1 MIRRYERSNETA
13 RDRARVAAEL
23 IEEARLLTETALSS
37 GAADAAAPNGHGS
50 HGNGNG
56 NGNGNGKAIPALRN
70 GKTIHTLPS
79 RLDADRALA
88 SLDEA
93 VANDPGDIGLRL
105 ERATQLG
112 AQGRFAAARTDLE
125 YALTLD
131 PDNLTLRS
139 ALGMVLLRKGLW
151 GDAVPHLRTVV
162 EAESWSPTAWFYLGE
177 ALNHVDDL
185 DGALAAFT
193 RAAELDPR
201 HARALYG
208 QGVVLDRLR
217 RPDDAARMYRRSREV
232 AGR

>member
-1 MIRRYERSNETA
+1 VIPSYERRHETA
-13 RDRARVAAEL
+13 EDRARVAAEL
-23 IEEARLLTETALSS
+23 VEEARLLTETALLG
-37 GAADAAAPNGHGS
+37 GASQTAAPAGHGNGHG
-50 HGNGNG
+50 
-56 NGNGNGKAIPALRN
+56 NGKHAAPRN
-70 GKTIHTLPS
+70 GKTIHTTP
-79 RLDADRALA
+79 RHGDADRALA

-93 VANDPGDIGLRL
+93 IADRPEDVALRL

-112 AQGRFAAARTDLE
+112 TLGRLAAARADLE
-125 YALTLD
+125 HALTLD

-139 ALGMVLLRKGLW
+139 ALGIVLLRKGLW
-151 GDAVPHLRTVV
+151 AHAVPHLRTVV
-162 EAESWSPTAWFYLGE
+162 ETESWSPTAWFYLGE

-201 HARALYG
+201 HAKALYG

-232 AGR
+232 AAR

>member
-1 MIRRYERSNETA
+1 VIPRPDHRHETA

-23 IEEARLLTETALSS
+23 VEEARLLTETALLA
-37 GAADAAAPNGHGS
+37 GTADAPPPNGNGHRNGNGHGNG

-56 NGNGNGKAIPALRN
+56 
-70 GKTIHTLPS
+70 KTVHIAPS
-79 RLDADRALA
+79 RSDTDRALA

-93 VANDPGDIGLRL
+93 VAARPGDVALRL

-112 AQGRFAAARTDLE
+112 AMGRFAAARTDLE

-139 ALGMVLLRKGLW
+139 ALGIVLLRKGLW

-185 DGALAAFT
+185 DGALAAFS

-201 HARALYG
+201 HAKALYG